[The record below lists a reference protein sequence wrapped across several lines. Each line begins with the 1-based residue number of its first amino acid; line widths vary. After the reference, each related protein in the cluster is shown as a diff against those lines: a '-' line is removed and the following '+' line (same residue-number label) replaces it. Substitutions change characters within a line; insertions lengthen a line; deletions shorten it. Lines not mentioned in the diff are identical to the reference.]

1 MGKLT
6 LKWDIMRT
14 PEELQKFLSR
24 NRSKDESALTNTTQ
38 PETELENLPEDGK
51 KQSQTPE
58 NNPQPETLQT
68 NLSDNEYPELGGSVF
83 LECDPE

>member
-1 MGKLT
+1 
-6 LKWDIMRT
+6 MRT
-14 PEELQKFLSR
+14 EVDLQDFFSR
-24 NRSKDESALTNTTQ
+24 SRLKEESALTNTKQ

-58 NNPQPETLQT
+58 NNVLQETLQT

-83 LECDPE
+83 LEHDSE